1 METQELKI
9 RDLPKDVV
17 KKIDRL
23 AKKNNMKRSEFCKKA
38 LDNLIE
44 YDLVSSYE
52 YLFEELI
59 KKNTYVLDLNTKV
72 LRTFC
77 DENIIDLDKFILE

>member
-9 RDLPKDVV
+9 RDLSKDVV
-17 KKIDRL
+17 KKIDIL
-23 AKKNNMKRSEFCKKA
+23 AKKNNMKRSEFFKKA

-59 KKNTYVLDLNTKV
+59 KKNTYVLDLNTKA

>member
-1 METQELKI
+1 MYI
-9 RDLPKDVV
+9 RVRNIPDSVV
-17 KKIDRL
+17 NTLDTM
-23 AKKNNMKRSEFCKKA
+23 AKENKMSRSDFLKKA
-38 LDNLIE
+38 LDNLIQ

-77 DENIIDLDKFILE
+77 DENVIDLDKFILE

>member
-1 METQELKI
+1 MYI
-9 RDLPKDVV
+9 RVRNIPDSVV
-17 KKIDRL
+17 NTLDTM
-23 AKKNNMKRSEFCKKA
+23 AKENKMNRSDFLKKA
-38 LDNLIE
+38 LDNLIQ

-59 KKNTYVLDLNTKV
+59 KKNTYVVDLNTKV

>member
-1 METQELKI
+1 MYI
-9 RDLPKDVV
+9 RVRNLPDNIVH
-17 KKIDRL
+17 ILD
-23 AKKNNMKRSEFCKKA
+23 AMAEKNEMNRSDFLKKA

>member
-1 METQELKI
+1 MYI
-9 RDLPKDVV
+9 RVRNLPDN
-17 KKIDRL
+17 IIHILD
-23 AKKNNMKRSEFCKKA
+23 AMAEKNEMNRSDFLKKA

>member
-1 METQELKI
+1 MYI
-9 RDLPKDVV
+9 RVRNLPDNIVHTLDVM
-17 KKIDRL
+17 
-23 AKKNNMKRSEFCKKA
+23 AEKNEMNRSGFLKKA

-44 YDLVSSYE
+44 HDLVSSYE

>member
-1 METQELKI
+1 MYI
-9 RDLPKDVV
+9 RVRNIPDSVV
-17 KKIDRL
+17 NTLDTM
-23 AKKNNMKRSEFCKKA
+23 AKENKMNRSDFLKKA
-38 LDNLIE
+38 LDNLIQ

-59 KKNTYVLDLNTKV
+59 KKNMYVLDLNTKV

-77 DENIIDLDKFILE
+77 DENVIDLGKFILE

>member
-1 METQELKI
+1 MYI
-9 RDLPKDVV
+9 RVRNLPDNIVH
-17 KKIDRL
+17 ILD
-23 AKKNNMKRSEFCKKA
+23 AMAEKNEMNRSDFLKKA

-77 DENIIDLDKFILE
+77 DENIIELDKFILE

>member
-1 METQELKI
+1 MYIRVRNIPDSVVNTLDTMAKENKMNRSDFLK
-9 RDLPKDVV
+9 KV
-17 KKIDRL
+17 
-23 AKKNNMKRSEFCKKA
+23 
-38 LDNLIE
+38 LDNLIQ

-77 DENIIDLDKFILE
+77 DENVIDLGKFILE

>member
-1 METQELKI
+1 MYI
-9 RDLPKDVV
+9 RVRNIPDSVV
-17 KKIDRL
+17 NTLDTM
-23 AKKNNMKRSEFCKKA
+23 AKENKMNRSDFLKKA
-38 LDNLIE
+38 LDNLIQ

-59 KKNTYVLDLNTKV
+59 KKNTYVLDLNTKA

>member
-1 METQELKI
+1 MYI
-9 RDLPKDVV
+9 RVRNIPDSVV
-17 KKIDRL
+17 NILDTM
-23 AKKNNMKRSEFCKKA
+23 AKENKMNRSDFLKKA
-38 LDNLIE
+38 LDNLIQ

-59 KKNTYVLDLNTKV
+59 KKNIYVLDLNTKV

-77 DENIIDLDKFILE
+77 DENVIDLDKFILE

>member
-1 METQELKI
+1 MYI
-9 RDLPKDVV
+9 RVRNIPDSVV
-17 KKIDRL
+17 NTLDTM
-23 AKKNNMKRSEFCKKA
+23 AKENKMNRSDFLKKA
-38 LDNLIE
+38 LDNLIQ

-77 DENIIDLDKFILE
+77 DENVIDLGKFILE